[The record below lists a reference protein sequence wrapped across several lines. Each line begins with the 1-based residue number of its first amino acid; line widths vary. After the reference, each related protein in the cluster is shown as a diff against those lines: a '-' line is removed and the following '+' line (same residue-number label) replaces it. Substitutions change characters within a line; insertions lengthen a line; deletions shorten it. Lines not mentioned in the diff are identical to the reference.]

1 MPRTKDWKW
10 LVAIESYVSAR
21 SGSKYELLTE
31 ELASI
36 KTENNHTL
44 CDVTEELA
52 SLKTEKMT

>member
-1 MPRTKDWKW
+1 MSRSKDLKW
-10 LVAIESYVSAR
+10 LVAIERYMSAR

-36 KTENNHTL
+36 KTENSDTL

-52 SLKTEKMT
+52 SLKNRKQ